1 MAQHFLLVLLL
12 PLIVS
17 NTAHGTTTEA
27 PTPSPA
33 PMHTGHTMQHTMDH
47 TGTHQPGMHHTG
59 THQPGMHHTGT
70 HQPGMHHTGMDHT
83 GTHQPGMH
91 HTGMDHTGT
100 HHGMGT
106 HHPGMH
112 HTGTHH
118 PGMHHTGTHHHMGTH
133 HPGMD
138 HTGAHGDHSSTG
150 HGSGHNT
157 YFYFGHHE
165 VVVLFLEWTINT
177 VPALIGSCIGVFA
190 IAMLYEG
197 LKVWREMLIVRAAD
211 SSKAARSNSYS
222 LNNITNGKSTSKL
235 DVDIVPRAAEPST
248 RHQICNCMHAL
259 QSLLH
264 IVQVLISYGLMLV
277 FMTFNVWLCLSVA
290 LGAGA
295 GYFAFGWRRPITVD
309 RNEHC
314 H

>member
-1 MAQHFLLVLLL
+1 MMAQHFLVLLL

-27 PTPSPA
+27 HTPSPT

-59 THQPGMHHTGT
+59 THQPGMN
-70 HQPGMHHTGMDHT
+70 
-83 GTHQPGMH
+83 
-91 HTGMDHTGT
+91 HTGT
-100 HHGMGT
+100 HHGMGTHNPGMHHTGTHHSGT

-118 PGMHHTGTHHHMGTH
+118 SGTHHPGMHHT
-133 HPGMD
+133 GMD
-138 HTGAHGDHSSTG
+138 HTGAHGDHSGTG

-222 LNNITNGKSTSKL
+222 LNNITNGKSTSTL

-248 RHQICNCMHAL
+248 RHRICNCMHAL

>member
-1 MAQHFLLVLLL
+1 MTTQHFLALLL
-12 PLIVS
+12 TLVIS
-17 NTAHGTTTEA
+17 NIAHGATTEA
-27 PTPSPA
+27 PSPSPA
-33 PMHTGHTMQHTMDH
+33 TGNVEPTTVTMHMGHTMDH
-47 TGTHQPGMHHTG
+47 GTHP
-59 THQPGMHHTGT
+59 
-70 HQPGMHHTGMDHT
+70 GMDHT
-83 GTHQPGMH
+83 GTHHHGTHHPGMH

-100 HHGMGT
+100 HHHGMDHTGT
-106 HHPGMH
+106 HHHSGGDHAGTNHPGMH
-112 HTGTHH
+112 HTVTHSMDH
-118 PGMHHTGTHHHMGTH
+118 S
-133 HPGMD
+133 GMD
-138 HTGAHGDHSSTG
+138 
-150 HGSGHNT
+150 HGSGHSS

-197 LKVWREMLIVRAAD
+197 LKVWREMLIVREQD
-211 SSKAARSNSYS
+211 SKKAASNSYS
-222 LNNITNGKSTSKL
+222 MTNIANGKSTSTL
-235 DVDIVPRAAEPST
+235 DVDIAPRATTPIRT
-248 RHQICNCMHAL
+248 RDQICNCMHAL

-264 IVQVLISYGLMLV
+264 IVQVLVSYGLMLV

-290 LGAGA
+290 FGAGA

>member
-1 MAQHFLLVLLL
+1 MMAQHFLVLLL
-12 PLIVS
+12 ALVIS
-17 NTAHGTTTEA
+17 NTAHGATTEA
-27 PTPSPA
+27 PAPSPTPDNVETA
-33 PMHTGHTMQHTMDH
+33 TMHMGHTMHTIDHGTHHPGMNHTGIHHTMDH
-47 TGTHQPGMHHTG
+47 
-59 THQPGMHHTGT
+59 
-70 HQPGMHHTGMDHT
+70 
-83 GTHQPGMH
+83 
-91 HTGMDHTGT
+91 GT
-100 HHGMGT
+100 HHHGT

-112 HTGTHH
+112 HTMDH
-118 PGMHHTGTHHHMGTH
+118 GTH

-138 HTGAHGDHSSTG
+138 HTGMDHSG
-150 HGSGHNT
+150 MDHGSGHSS

-177 VPALIGSCIGVFA
+177 VPALIGSCVGVFA

-197 LKVWREMLIVRAAD
+197 LKVWREMLIVRAQD
-211 SSKAARSNSYS
+211 SKKAASNSYS
-222 LNNITNGKSTSKL
+222 MASLTNGKSTSTL
-235 DVDIVPRAAEPST
+235 DVEIVPKATEPRT
-248 RHQICNCMHAL
+248 RDQICSCMHAL